1 MKQMSQMKEM
11 IIAAVAVATLMS
23 CQSEKDK
30 LIDSKIS
37 SIDAR
42 LELVD
47 YELSDFDKYDKL
59 MQRKGEVRRIMD
71 SGDTLYELPDYTE
84 EELKLIGEIEWKV
97 NYSSQLKEE
106 REFWVLQK

>member
-1 MKQMSQMKEM
+1 
-11 IIAAVAVATLMS
+11 
-23 CQSEKDK
+23 
-30 LIDSKIS
+30 
-37 SIDAR
+37 
-42 LELVD
+42 
-47 YELSDFDKYDKL
+47 

>member
-1 MKQMSQMKEM
+1 MKEM
-11 IIAAVAVATLMS
+11 MVAVVAVATLMS

-30 LIDSKIS
+30 LIDSKIA

-47 YELSDFDKYDKL
+47 YELSDFDKYYEL

-84 EELKLIGEIEWKV
+84 EERKFMYTLEAKLDR
-97 NYSSQLKEE
+97 YSQLEEE
-106 REFWVLQK
+106 REFWILQK

>member
-1 MKQMSQMKEM
+1 MKEI

-30 LIDSKIS
+30 LIDSKIA

-42 LELVD
+42 LD
-47 YELSDFDKYDKL
+47 YDISLEDHEYFQKL
-59 MQRKGEVRRIMD
+59 MERDVNVE
-71 SGDTLYELPDYTE
+71 YTE
-84 EELKLIGEIEWKV
+84 KERKFINIMKAKI
-97 NYSSQLKEE
+97 NYYSQLEEE